1 ITGHFNGYIHQKVL
15 QCNISDTNI
24 WMWIPKPEPEFI
36 MLDWPEDKGP
46 GWYPK
51 QTGLLSDWG
60 YSKDFSSNASA
71 QRDSLCVSTFP
82 SQAMQLMALEAGL
95 DWAGP
100 FGHSVLHGLEAVVW
114 LMWVLCINLDGPF
127 NRWRFKCDHYDKADH
142 WSLTIKCITLEA
154 PNKQAASEAG
164 KNQGLGDKGRL

>member
-1 ITGHFNGYIHQKVL
+1 ITGHFNGYVHQKVL

-36 MLDWPEDKGP
+36 MLGWPEDKGP

-60 YSKDFSSNASA
+60 YSKDFSTF
-71 QRDSLCVSTFP
+71 QSTFP
-82 SQAMQLMALEAGL
+82 FQAVQLMAWKAGL

-100 FGHSVLHGLEAVVW
+100 FMGCSVQHGLEAVVW

-142 WSLTIKCITLEA
+142 WSLTIKCIKLEA
-154 PNKQAASEAG
+154 LNKQSASEAG
-164 KNQGLGDKGRL
+164 KNQGLGNKGRP